1 MTDADTKITHEMHT
15 GTILLVDDD
24 SFIADMFSAQLSA
37 RGFSVHEAL
46 SADAA
51 LTTLRGGLI
60 PDVIIF
66 DITMPQLNGLQF
78 LDALTAGNLAPKAI
92 LIALTNDGKEGE
104 EDEVYKRGAH
114 AFLIKAATQAPE
126 LVATIERLRAEAA
139 GASHSA
145 PAL

>member
-1 MTDADTKITHEMHT
+1 MTDTDTRNAHT

-37 RGFSVHEAL
+37 RGFTVHEAL

-51 LTTLRGGLI
+51 LSVLHGGLV
-60 PDVIIF
+60 PDIIIF
-66 DITMPQLNGLQF
+66 DITMPQVNGLQF
-78 LDALTAGNLAPKAI
+78 LDALTAGHLAPKA
-92 LIALTNDGKEGE
+92 LRIALTNDGKEGE
-104 EDEVYKRGAH
+104 EEEVYKRGGH

-126 LVATIERLRAEAA
+126 LVATIERLQAA
-139 GASHSA
+139 GAPAHV